1 MLLLKNRLVMS
12 LGTSGSC
19 LGQDI
24 VRFPQSQP
32 QTYPGRSTQRQ
43 SWSLCTRKNR
53 AELHKPSLVTG
64 LSCWKRGTIKTRS
77 LKVWG

>member
-24 VRFPQSQP
+24 VRFPQSAP
-32 QTYPGRSTQRQ
+32 NIPRQ
-43 SWSLCTRKNR
+43 VHPET
-53 AELHKPSLVTG
+53 ELESVHQEEQG
-64 LSCWKRGTIKTRS
+64 
-77 LKVWG
+77 